1 MVLPI
6 GAHSRAPV
14 APIEDP
20 PTFAP
25 PKSNGFFG
33 ENTEEEGRTKQLTQS
48 VEHMNIYVANIAYS
62 AKDQDLRELFEAFG
76 EVTSAKIIMD
86 KATNR
91 SRGFGFVEMSDDSA
105 GKAAIEGT
113 NGKNFQGRDLVVNEA
128 RPRTEGGGDRGGFRS
143 GGGGGFRDRG
153 DRGGDRG
160 GYRERSDRGDRGDY
174 RRDEY

>member
-1 MVLPI
+1 
-6 GAHSRAPV
+6 
-14 APIEDP
+14 
-20 PTFAP
+20 
-25 PKSNGFFG
+25 
-33 ENTEEEGRTKQLTQS
+33 
-48 VEHMNIYVANIAYS
+48 MNIYVANIAYS

-91 SRGFGFVEMSDDSA
+91 SRGFGFVEMSDDTA

-113 NGKNFQGRDLVVNEA
+113 NGKAFHGRDLVVNEA

-143 GGGGGFRDRG
+143 GGGGDRGGYRGGGGGDRGGYGGGGGRDRG
-153 DRGGDRG
+153 DRGG
-160 GYRERSDRGDRGDY
+160 Y